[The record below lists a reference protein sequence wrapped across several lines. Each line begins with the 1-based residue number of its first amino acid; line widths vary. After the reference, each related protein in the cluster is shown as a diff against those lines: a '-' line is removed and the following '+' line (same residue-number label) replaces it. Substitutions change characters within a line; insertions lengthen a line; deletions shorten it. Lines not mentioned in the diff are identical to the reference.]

1 MKTNS
6 LVSWPSILP
15 DPTTIA
21 FQTTRKVRPV
31 FIKHLP
37 DVTPPDEKTIRRLNE
52 LAASRP
58 FCKLHHVKKH
68 EIL

>member
-1 MKTNS
+1 MITNT

-15 DPTTIA
+15 EPTAIA
-21 FQTTRKVRPV
+21 FQKIRSTRPAL
-31 FIKHLP
+31 IKHLP
-37 DVTPPDEKTIRRLNE
+37 VVTQPDEKTIRQLNE

-58 FCKLHHVKKH
+58 FCNLHHVKKH